1 MKAGSKEIAG
11 AVLVLMLGLLIL
23 GTGHITVPSHVD
35 SIVTFNAALWDYRG
49 FDILGQAML
58 LIAGAIGVV
67 LLLREESHRD

>member
-11 AVLVLMLGLLIL
+11 IILALMIGFLVL
-23 GTGHITVPSHVD
+23 GTGHVTVPPHVD
-35 SIVTFNAALWDYRG
+35 SVLTFNAALWEYRG

-58 LIAGAIGVV
+58 LIAGAFGVV